1 MITTVATHEID
12 RHQKKNAKKYKKN
25 FVVSFFYCIFV
36 LRKENNNKKYKTMKA
51 IKLYKIQWDLKGLTE
66 EERKKVL
73 ETLPQA
79 KGFTTQ
85 DDNFNVAE
93 RVPKILKKKYGYDII
108 NFAFA
113 ELRVVDTVED
123 LLLLCAPTNEKVKK
137 LFKNNGSLSTYGE
150 TCFDNLETN
159 IRDRIQMESQG
170 KEDWEMPTILD
181 EVMIGIENVTGMTWE
196 GHTVNEL
203 MTPVVKKINDK
214 KAANLKSK
222 FEMVEEGIE
231 DYEED

>member
-1 MITTVATHEID
+1 
-12 RHQKKNAKKYKKN
+12 
-25 FVVSFFYCIFV
+25 
-36 LRKENNNKKYKTMKA
+36 MKA
-51 IKLYKIQWDLKGLTE
+51 IKLYKIQWDLRGLTE

-73 ETLPQA
+73 ETLPKA

-108 NFAFA
+108 DFSFE
-113 ELRVVDTVED
+113 ELRVVDTLED
-123 LLLLCAPTNEKVKK
+123 LLLLCAPTNEKAKK

-159 IRDRIQMESQG
+159 VRDRIQRESQG
-170 KEDWEMPTILD
+170 EEDWEMPVILD

-196 GHTVNEL
+196 GHTANEL

-214 KAANLKSK
+214 KAVNLKSR
-222 FEMVEEGIE
+222 FEMVKESI
-231 DYEED
+231 EEDSDNQDEDFDEED